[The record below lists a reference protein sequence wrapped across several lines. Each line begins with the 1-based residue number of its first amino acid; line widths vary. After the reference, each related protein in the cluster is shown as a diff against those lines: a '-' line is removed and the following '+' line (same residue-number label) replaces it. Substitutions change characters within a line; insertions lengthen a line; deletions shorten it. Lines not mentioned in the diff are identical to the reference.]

1 MLALYSRHRRGVWC
15 IIHCKTYLEICH
27 ATTLATF
34 AFNVTRISSPIRWTC
49 KRARGP
55 RKAATFVPFLPYSPQ
70 PSTGF
75 HQVATCIPAHKF
87 RIIIARVLTAV
98 YRYSRADLLRI
109 LRLVP
114 RQLQT
119 WEKAGLV
126 TTGED
131 YSFFDLVQI
140 KKVRDLCAQRVRPAV
155 IRQSLDA
162 MQKQVAGMENP
173 LLEAGAY
180 RSGRRVAFR
189 HQGRLLEPIAGQFM
203 LDFSSAESKV
213 VTSPPRNGPELVV
226 TDVADLFARG
236 ITLEENPSTQ
246 SEAITTYL
254 KVLEM
259 DPIHAAAHINL
270 GTLYYNRQEYALAER
285 HYRSAIEIDPRYALA
300 YFDLGNVLDETG
312 RVEEAI
318 NTYKTAIQLAPTYAD
333 AHYNIA
339 LAYEKIR
346 EPRKALQHW
355 RAYVKLDTT
364 GPWTVHAKHQIQRI
378 LQSDGLKLVHSRKAN

>member
-1 MLALYSRHRRGVWC
+1 M
-15 IIHCKTYLEICH
+15 
-27 ATTLATF
+27 
-34 AFNVTRISSPIRWTC
+34 
-49 KRARGP
+49 
-55 RKAATFVPFLPYSPQ
+55 
-70 PSTGF
+70 
-75 HQVATCIPAHKF
+75 
-87 RIIIARVLTAV
+87 
-98 YRYSRADLLRI
+98 YRYSRDELLRI
-109 LRLVP
+109 LRLLP

-126 TTGED
+126 AASEN

-155 IRQSLDA
+155 IRQSLEA

-180 RSGRRVAFR
+180 RNGRRLAFR
-189 HQGRLLEPIAGQFM
+189 HQGRLVEPIAGQFM
-203 LDFSSAESKV
+203 FDFSSEETKV
-213 VTSPPRNGPELVV
+213 VTSPPRGGPELVV

-236 ITLEENPSTQ
+236 IALEENPSTQ
-246 SEAITTYL
+246 NEAITVYL
-254 KVLEM
+254 KVLDM
-259 DPIHAAAHINL
+259 DPMHAAAHINL
-270 GTLYYNRQEYALAER
+270 GTLYYNRQEYSLAEK
-285 HYRSAIEIDPRYALA
+285 HYRSAIKIDPRYALA

-318 NTYKTAIQLAPTYAD
+318 NTYRTAIQLAPTYAD

-355 RAYVKLDTT
+355 RAYVKLDTA
-364 GPWTVHAKHQIQRI
+364 GPWTVHAKHQIERI
-378 LQSDGLKLVHSRKAN
+378 LQGDGLKLVHSRKAN